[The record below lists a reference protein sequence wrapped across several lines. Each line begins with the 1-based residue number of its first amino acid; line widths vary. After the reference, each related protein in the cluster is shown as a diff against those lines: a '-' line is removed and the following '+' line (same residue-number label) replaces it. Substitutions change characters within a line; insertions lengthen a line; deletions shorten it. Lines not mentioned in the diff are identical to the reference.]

1 MKDNYGVRSL
11 PKSIYLDNAA
21 STPVLD
27 EVIQEMIPYLKHHY
41 GNPSSLHTLGRETS
55 HAIMNARKRV
65 GSLIGANHR
74 EIIFT
79 SGGTESDNIAIK
91 GAALYARKQD
101 PEKNH
106 IVTSMIEHE
115 AILEPCRDLQ
125 KKGFDVTYLPVR
137 NDATLEPSVLEDAIS
152 QKKTALVSIMFAN
165 NEVGTIQPISKLAKI
180 SHDKG
185 RNTIFHTDAV
195 QAIGKVPV
203 NVKSLGVDLLSLSSH
218 KINGPKGTGALYIRE
233 GSRIDP
239 LIHGGGQEFHMR
251 SGTENVHGIVGFGK
265 ACEIAHQRSSEYQ
278 NKLTTLL
285 NYLIDKVID
294 QIPYSRLNGIR
305 DNRNPGNAH
314 FTFFGVNG
322 EDLIIKLD
330 EHGIAAS
337 TGSACSVKRQKP
349 SHVLKAMGFPYEEIT
364 GSLRLTLGI
373 QNTKSEIDQTVS
385 VLSEVIN
392 ELRLLSPFKSRHH

>member
-1 MKDNYGVRSL
+1 
-11 PKSIYLDNAA
+11 
-21 STPVLD
+21 
-27 EVIQEMIPYLKHHY
+27 MIPYLKDHY
-41 GNPSSLHTLGRETS
+41 GNPSSLHTLGREAS

-91 GAALYARKQD
+91 GAALYARRQN

-106 IVTSMIEHE
+106 IITSMIEHE

-137 NDATLEPSVLEDAIS
+137 NDASLEPSALENAIS

-165 NEVGTIQPISKLAKI
+165 NEVGTIQPISQLAKI

-218 KINGPKGTGALYIRE
+218 KIHGPKGIGALYIRE
-233 GSRIDP
+233 GLKIDP
-239 LIHGGGQEFHMR
+239 LIHGGGQEFLMR

-265 ACEIAHQRSSEYQ
+265 ACEIAHQRSTEYQ
-278 NKLTTLL
+278 NRLTTLR

-294 QIPYSRLNGIR
+294 QIPYSRLNGVR

-337 TGSACSVKRQKP
+337 TGSACSVKRQRP
-349 SHVLKAMGFPYEEIT
+349 SHVLKAMGFSYEEIT

-385 VLSEVIN
+385 ILSEVLKG
-392 ELRLLSPFKSRHH
+392 LRLLSPFNSRHY

>member
-11 PKSIYLDNAA
+11 PKGIYLDNAA

-27 EVIQEMIPYLKHHY
+27 EVIEEMIPYLKHHY

-185 RNTIFHTDAV
+185 PNTIFHTDAV
-195 QAIGKVPV
+195 QSIGKVPV

-218 KINGPKGTGALYIRE
+218 KINGPKGIGALYIRE
-233 GSRIDP
+233 GLRIDP

-294 QIPYSRLNGIR
+294 QIPYSRLNGVR

-314 FTFFGVNG
+314 FTFYGVNG

-337 TGSACSVKRQKP
+337 TGSACSVKTQKP

-385 VLSEVIN
+385 VLSEVVN

>member
-1 MKDNYGVRSL
+1 MKREALHKN
-11 PKSIYLDNAA
+11 IYLDNAA

-27 EVIQEMIPYLKHHY
+27 EVIQEMIPYIKDHY
-41 GNPSSLHTLGRETS
+41 GNPSSLHTPGREAS
-55 HAIMNARKRV
+55 HAIMNARKRI
-65 GSLIGANHR
+65 GSLIGANHN

-91 GAALYARKQD
+91 GAALYARKQN

-106 IVTSMIEHE
+106 IITSMIEHE

-137 NDATLEPSVLEDAIS
+137 NDASLEPSVLEDAIS

-165 NEVGTIQPISKLAKI
+165 NEVGTIQPISQLVKI

-195 QAIGKVPV
+195 QAIGKVPI

-218 KINGPKGTGALYIRE
+218 KINGPKGIGALYIRE
-233 GSRIDP
+233 GLKIDP
-239 LIHGGGQEFHMR
+239 LIHGGGQEFLMR

-265 ACEIAHQRSSEYQ
+265 ACEIAHQRTIEYQ
-278 NKLTTLL
+278 NKLTTLR
-285 NYLIDKVID
+285 NYLIDKIID
-294 QIPYSRLNGIR
+294 QIPHSRLNGVR

-385 VLSEVIN
+385 ILSEVIK